1 MVEGPSITQRDRWL
15 FMGTGWQWD
24 DAGTWR
30 VTERARADADFM
42 RGRRGHSRRHEN
54 RPHDPVLPSQGAE
67 GFRPQELPTPV
78 VCPHCGTPQR
88 LDPEALA
95 LEPWQHEHSLS
106 TAGASRAR
114 PDATHPDKRV
124 DLVFTDEPAGRAV
137 PAGRAGGCRA
147 TGGELGHGQLL
158 TYRSGAVNDR

>member
-1 MVEGPSITQRDRWL
+1 MAKGPSVSQHDRWL

-30 VTERARADADFM
+30 VTERAKADADFM

-95 LEPWQHEHSLS
+95 LDPWHHEHSVM
-106 TAGASRAR
+106 SRAADGGVSEGALCCGEGR
-114 PDATHPDKRV
+114 YLGEPTYALLRKRIR
-124 DLVFTDEPAGRAV
+124 D
-137 PAGRAGGCRA
+137 
-147 TGGELGHGQLL
+147 
-158 TYRSGAVNDR
+158 